1 MRIVETTRMAF
12 FPVFLSVVY
21 VVRNQGLQLEGIIQS
36 ASEKLSSLV
45 TDYELIIVDNAS
57 DDESINALKNL
68 TGQSGYPNLQVYAL
82 TKEVD
87 GDTASWVGLENA
99 LGDFVAVIDPLLD
112 DIGFLPEMLDKAVM
126 GADVVFANNQ
136 QKPRQNFA
144 YRAAYAA
151 FNLMYKSFNGI
162 HLAKEA
168 PQYRLLSK
176 RVVNFILQHPQPAVT
191 YRHLPATGGFA
202 RINMDYSA
210 KPLAK
215 STKKLGKSIA
225 RGMRLLVSTTQAPMR
240 LVTSLSLFG
249 AAANLIYS
257 VYVVAVGIFKADVA
271 PGWVSMSLQQSGM
284 FFLISL
290 VLLVL
295 GEYILHMASLSDEGP
310 LYHVGQ
316 EFTSAR
322 MTCLQYAAALA
333 RLPLNVAHPVLTSGA
348 VATVAL
354 FSVLIFR
361 EPFHWNT
368 GAGILLV
375 IAGVALITARVA

>member
-1 MRIVETTRMAF
+1 MAF
-12 FPVFLSVVY
+12 FPVFLSVVH
-21 VVRNQGLQLEGIIQS
+21 VVRNQGLQLESIIQR
-36 ASEKLSSLV
+36 ATEKISSLV
-45 TDYELIIVDNAS
+45 ADYELIIVDNAS
-57 DDESINALKNL
+57 DDESIKVLKNL

-99 LGDFVAVIDPLLD
+99 LGDFVCVIDPLLD
-112 DIGFLPEMLDKAVM
+112 DISFLPEMLDKAVM

-136 QKPRQNFA
+136 QKLRQSFA
-144 YRAAYAA
+144 YQAAYVA
-151 FNLMYKSFNGI
+151 FDFLYKSFNGI

-191 YRHLPATGGFA
+191 YRYLPATGGFA
-202 RINMDYSA
+202 RINMEYSA
-210 KPLAK
+210 KPLARN
-215 STKKLGKSIA
+215 TKKLGESID

-257 VYVVAVGIFKADVA
+257 VYVVAIGIFKTDVA

-290 VLLVL
+290 VLLVI
-295 GEYILHMASLSDEGP
+295 GEYILHIESLSNEGP

-322 MTCLQYAAALA
+322 MTH
-333 RLPLNVAHPVLTSGA
+333 REKLNIEDVSSSATSDSRNSDRVVA
-348 VATVAL
+348 
-354 FSVLIFR
+354 
-361 EPFHWNT
+361 
-368 GAGILLV
+368 
-375 IAGVALITARVA
+375 

>member
-1 MRIVETTRMAF
+1 MTF
-12 FPVFLSVVY
+12 FPVFLSIVY
-21 VVRNQGLQLEGIIQS
+21 VVRNQAHHLESVIKS
-36 ASEKLSSLV
+36 ASERLSSLV
-45 TDYELIIVDNAS
+45 SDYELIIVDNAS
-57 DDESINALKNL
+57 DDESVNTLKSL

-112 DIGFLPEMLDKAVM
+112 DICFLPEMLDKAVM

-136 QKPRQNFA
+136 QKPRQSLV
-144 YRAAYAA
+144 YQAAYSA
-151 FNLMYKSFNGI
+151 FNFLYKSFNGI

-202 RINMDYSA
+202 RINMEYSA
-210 KPLAK
+210 KPLAIN
-215 STKKLGKSIA
+215 TKKLWESID

-257 VYVVAVGIFKADVA
+257 IYVVAVGLFKTDVA

-295 GEYILHMASLSDEGP
+295 GEYILNMAILSNEGP
-310 LYHVGQ
+310 LYHIGQ

-322 MTCLQYAAALA
+322 MT
-333 RLPLNVAHPVLTSGA
+333 RREKLNIEDVSSSATSG
-348 VATVAL
+348 
-354 FSVLIFR
+354 SR
-361 EPFHWNT
+361 S
-368 GAGILLV
+368 AGQV
-375 IAGVALITARVA
+375 VT